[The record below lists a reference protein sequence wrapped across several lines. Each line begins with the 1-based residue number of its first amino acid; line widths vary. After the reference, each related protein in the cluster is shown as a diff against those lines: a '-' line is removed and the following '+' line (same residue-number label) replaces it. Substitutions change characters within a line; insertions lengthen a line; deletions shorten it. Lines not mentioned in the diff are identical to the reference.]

1 MNTHWILAPEELD
14 SRGGSTFT
22 LTVEGECIG
31 KLRYKDHYF
40 YVIQYCETPH
50 EEGDTLKFTTDFA
63 EVVNIIS
70 DYVGYYPFDPANHK
84 EES

>member
-14 SRGGSTFT
+14 GRSSTFT
-22 LTVEGECIG
+22 ITVEGECIG
-31 KLRYKDHYF
+31 TVRYKDHCF
-40 YVIQYCETPH
+40 YITQDCETPY
-50 EEGDTLKFTTDFA
+50 EEGDTLKVTTDFA

-70 DYVGYYPFDPANHK
+70 DYVGCYPFDPANHE